1 MTSGSTNPS
10 EEFVQRH
17 QAIGDL
23 YKVDFTTLDEAF
35 QDVTATAAQTLHSD
49 SASIWLFANESHT
62 TCLVREWHHEGYG
75 ERQAD
80 KCVLT
85 LAATDAYLLKLQ
97 SDPLVVLDSSD
108 DYGQASGDLAD
119 YLRENSIQS
128 LIAVPVCA
136 GGAVVGV
143 LCHENR
149 TRRQWSGADRALAI
163 RLGDIVAL
171 AIESDRRRCAN
182 ALGARFRRLVEETPD
197 NIGLGDASGRI
208 EYLNP
213 KGRRLLGLAPDEPVQ
228 MYRFADFLAPESR
241 AFILER
247 ADATAR
253 REGNWSGD
261 VFLRSR
267 RGQEFE
273 ANMTLTMYRGKAGHI
288 EYVSCVVRDVSSQA
302 ILERKLADTEGRY
315 EAFLAQSSDALFLVD
330 VATGRLM
337 QVSPAL
343 KRLLGYD
350 EAEFEHLTIFDLV
363 KDTPENI
370 RRNLDESV
378 ELGHLVL
385 GERQYRHKQGHFIDL
400 EISALLCIDQALP
413 TLSVRVRDISER
425 LQRRR
430 DIERLAY
437 YDPLTGLAN
446 SNLLRERGEALLA
459 DSLAGETPISF
470 VIVQID
476 RWQRFSDT
484 LGYQIAESLLQQVGK
499 RLQHAIDGK
508 NILVARLLE
517 GAEFGLLFK
526 TGEQDDRALVERIQK
541 SFVTPF
547 RAERET
553 VHLVM
558 RGGIARFPTHAVN
571 FKDLTKRAGLALR
584 NAHLRNLVY
593 CVYGPAQSGRL
604 HDERLLE
611 EDLRQAIGTQQ
622 IQLRYQPII
631 CPGRGGRV
639 MSVGALVRWG
649 HPQEGL
655 LPPSDFIALAEDS
668 HLILEL
674 DRSIL
679 LKATRAAAPWLRTTP
694 NVVLSVNLSVLTL
707 MNPQLIGILR
717 QALKNSKLVPEQLC
731 MEITETA
738 IMHDRRTAADM
749 LRQISALGVSI
760 ALDDFGTGYSSLA
773 YLKDLTIDVLK
784 IDRDFTRGI
793 GMDVRDE
800 RAIETII
807 SLGHDL
813 NMQVVAE
820 GVETQA
826 QLEWLSARKIDR
838 LQGFYLGMPL
848 TLSELRKSYAAREA
862 GGAH

>member
-1 MTSGSTNPS
+1 MPLGSSRPPNELAT
-10 EEFVQRH
+10 RH
-17 QAIGDL
+17 QAIGEL
-23 YKVDFTTLDEAF
+23 YKADFATLDEAF
-35 QDVTATAAQTLHSD
+35 RAVTATAAKALDSD
-49 SASIWLFANESHT
+49 SASIWLFADESNT
-62 TCLVREWHHEGYG
+62 ISRVREFHRGRQG
-75 ERQAD
+75 EYHVD

-85 LAATDAYLLKLQ
+85 LAATDAYLLGLQ
-97 SDPLVVLDSSD
+97 KDPLVALESGD
-108 DYGQASGDLAD
+108 DYGNASDDLAN
-119 YLRENSIQS
+119 YLRENQVQS
-128 LIAVPVCA
+128 LLDVPVRV

-143 LCHENR
+143 LCHENLAQR
-149 TRRQWSGADRALAI
+149 KWSGADRALAI

-171 AIESDRRRCAN
+171 AIESDRRRRAV

-197 NIGLGDASGRI
+197 SIGLGDADGCI

-213 KGRRLLGLAPDEPVQ
+213 KGRQLLGLAPDEPLQ
-228 MYRFADFLAPESR
+228 EYRFADFLAPESR

-302 ILERKLADTEGRY
+302 TLERKLADTEGRY
-315 EAFLAQSSDALFLVD
+315 EAFLAQSSEALFLID
-330 VATGRLM
+330 VATGQLM

-343 KRLLGYD
+343 MRLLGYS
-350 EAEFEHLTIFDLV
+350 EAEFEHITIFDLV
-363 KDTPENI
+363 RDTPENI

-378 ELGHLVL
+378 ETGHLVL
-385 GERQYRHKQGHFIDL
+385 GERKYRHKQGHFVDL
-400 EISALLCIDQALP
+400 EISALLCIDQAQP

-459 DSLAGETPISF
+459 DSLADETPISF
-470 VIVQID
+470 VIVQLD

-484 LGYQIAESLLQQVGK
+484 LGYQIAESLLQQVSK
-499 RLQHAIDGK
+499 RLQHVIGGK

-553 VHLVM
+553 VHLIM
-558 RGGIARFPTHAVN
+558 RSGIARFPTHAVN
-571 FKDLTKRAGLALR
+571 FKDLTKRAGIALR
-584 NAHLRNLVY
+584 NAHLKNLVY
-593 CVYGPAQSGRL
+593 CIYEPTQSGRL

-622 IQLRYQPII
+622 IQLRYQPIT
-631 CPGRGGRV
+631 CPGEGGRV
-639 MSVGALVRWG
+639 MSVEALVRWE
-649 HPQEGL
+649 HPQEGF

-679 LKATRAAAPWLRTTP
+679 LKATRAVSPWLRTTP
-694 NVVLSVNLSVLTL
+694 GVVLSVNLSVLTL

-717 QALKNSKLVPEQLC
+717 QALKNSKLAPEQLC

-773 YLKDLTIDVLK
+773 YLKDLTIDILK

-848 TLSELRKSYAAREA
+848 TLSELRKGYAARDA
-862 GGAH
+862 GGTH